1 MTIKMTIPPKLPEIP
16 SLDADVQQAALERQ
30 SQLLKPQ
37 GALGQLE
44 ILSVRLAGMTG
55 DINWRPQR
63 PAVIVCAGDHGVA
76 ERGVSA
82 YPRGV
87 TKQMVN
93 SFLNAR
99 TAVTVLAE
107 QAGATVT
114 VVDAGVAGILP
125 EHERLVS
132 GKINYGTADFTDG
145 PAMSPGQADKAI
157 QLGLDAV
164 NVIIDGG
171 ADVIALG
178 EMGIGNTTVAAALTA
193 ALTGADVAN
202 TVGRGTGISN
212 EQLATKQE
220 TVKKALTLHQP
231 VDEDT
236 LPKLGGYEI
245 GAMVGVMM
253 GAAARRVP
261 VVLDGYTTTAAALIA
276 ARIDANVVNYC
287 VAGHVSAEQGHAIAL
302 QTLGLTPIHDL
313 SMRLGEA
320 TGAVLALPVIAA
332 AMRLLQGMS
341 TFDEAGVSG
350 AS

>member
-1 MTIKMTIPPKLPEIP
+1 MAINMTITPKLPAIP
-16 SLDADVQQAALERQ
+16 PLNADVQQAALERQ
-30 SQLLKPQ
+30 SKLLKPQ

-55 DINWRPQR
+55 DINWLPRQPV
-63 PAVIVCAGDHGVA
+63 VIVCAGDHGVA
-76 ERGVSA
+76 EQGVSA

-93 SFLNAR
+93 GFLNGR

-107 QAGATVT
+107 QMGATVT

-132 GKINYGTADFTDG
+132 GKINYGTADFTTG

-157 QLGLDAV
+157 QLGLETV
-164 NVIIDGG
+164 NTMIDNG
-171 ADVIALG
+171 ADVIAVG
-178 EMGIGNTTVAAALTA
+178 EMGIGNTTIAAALTT
-193 ALTGADVAN
+193 ALTGASVEK
-202 TVGRGTGISN
+202 TVGRGTGVSGARL
-212 EQLATKQE
+212 EHKRKM
-220 TVKKALTLHQP
+220 VKKALALHQP

-236 LPKLGGYEI
+236 LPKLGGYEV
-245 GAMVGVMM
+245 GAMVGVIV
-253 GAAARRVP
+253 GAAARRIP
-261 VVLDGYTTTAAALIA
+261 VMLDGYTTTAAALIA
-276 ARIDANVVNYC
+276 ARINPSIINYC
-287 VAGHVSAEQGHAIAL
+287 IAGHVSAEPGHAIAL

-320 TGAVLALPVIAA
+320 TGAVLALPVIEA
-332 AMRLLQGMS
+332 AMRLLQGMN